1 MAMEQLTQL
10 IANKKIKVI
19 RILGILSVFIGFYY
33 FYILPVQHQIIILRK
48 GIQKITY
55 LKKENSFFHYKFNPN
70 LIFVD
75 LRKGDATEPLFVG
88 RYYTVKYFKEDLN
101 GKIIPLTS
109 EEEKA
114 IQYTTHLDDNG
125 LYEVKIIRE

>member
-10 IANKKIKVI
+10 MANKKIIMI
-19 RILGILSVFIGFYY
+19 RILGILFVFIVFYY

-55 LKKENSFFHYKFNPN
+55 LKKENSFFNYKFNPN

-75 LRKGDATEPLFVG
+75 LRNGDATEALFVG

-101 GKIIPLTS
+101 GKIIPLTLS
-109 EEEKA
+109 EEKA

-125 LYEVKIIRE
+125 LYEVTIIRK